1 VIDRLSRRAV
11 RQLVIGYLRPRHPPL
26 DREVLAVR
34 RRLKQSIFVLVGLVA
49 LGSGAA
55 AAAAVSKR
63 SRQAPCQRNR
73 RCPTTTTTTAPHKTT
88 TTAPPPTT
96 TTDPPPTTTTAPPP
110 TTTTSGGTIPGCNS
124 VPTNPAPDP
133 QTSQCQFEAYT
144 TGYGWWDNTPPGSST
159 ISYPVIH
166 QTAGGTGTYADPITL
181 AVGHEIVNGEDIP
194 EFPAGTKWYIPNFR
208 RYFIVEDS
216 CGDGNDPQAEA
227 CWSLKGDKADGSAP
241 AGAQIWIDLWTGGQN
256 ASESTSNNCE
266 DAITDNHLAIMNPA
280 SDYAVV
286 SGDIDGASGC
296 TQQYGDSIVSG

>member
-1 VIDRLSRRAV
+1 VRKRLT
-11 RQLVIGYLRPRHPPL
+11 
-26 DREVLAVR
+26 
-34 RRLKQSIFVLVGLVA
+34 QSILVVVGLVA

-55 AAAAVSKR
+55 AAAAVSKH
-63 SRQAPCQRNR
+63 SRQAPCQQHR
-73 RCPTTTTTTAPHKTT
+73 RCPTTTTTTVPPKTT

-96 TTDPPPTTTTAPPP
+96 TSDPPPTTTTG
-110 TTTTSGGTIPGCNS
+110 GGTIPGCNS
-124 VPTNPAPDP
+124 VPTSPAPDP

-166 QTAGGTGTYADPITL
+166 TTAGGTGTYANPITL
-181 AVGHEIVNGEDIP
+181 AVGHSCPGACTSSNDTP
-194 EFPAGTKWYIPNFR
+194 EFSPGTIWYIPNFR

-216 CGDGNDPQAEA
+216 CGDGSNPQNEA

-241 AGAQIWIDLWTGGQN
+241 AGAQVWIDLWTGGQN

-266 DAITDNHLAIMNPA
+266 DAITANHVAILNPA

-296 TQQYGDSIVSG
+296 TQQYGDSVVTG